1 MVENR
6 LIDVTIILQ
15 CKLKGELRMKVKKSL
30 IAAVAGVSILCFS
43 SGANAETTASASS
56 QMTVESQAL
65 ADGAKTIH
73 ADVETASAVSDGTGD
88 YQASAKSKKVM
99 TTSTV
104 TTHVKW
110 SAAYATASSKSS
122 SLASYIYVKCRTF
135 DSDGTVIQSNSKSE
149 KNSSYVGV
157 KTNNGTLYYGN
168 DWAVGNHTYKHKGK
182 KDVVKETKAK
192 W

>member
-1 MVENR
+1 
-6 LIDVTIILQ
+6 
-15 CKLKGELRMKVKKSL
+15 MKMKKSL
-30 IAAVAGVSILCFS
+30 ISAVAGVSILCFS
-43 SGANAETTASASS
+43 SGAFAETTASAGS

-73 ADVETASAVSDGTGD
+73 ADVETASAVSNG
-88 YQASAKSKKVM
+88 YEASAKSKKVM

-135 DSDGTVIQSNSKSE
+135 DSDGTVIHSNSKSE

-157 KTNNGTLYYGN
+157 KTDNGTLYYRN

-182 KDVVKETKAK
+182 KDVVKETKTNWK
-192 W
+192 